1 MKKQESRSS
10 SPPGATSLMVIFAV
24 LCLVVFAV
32 LAMST
37 VLADGRIA
45 DASISAVRSY
55 YAAAAE
61 AEEKLAAARAEGV
74 RGETTVTAE
83 IPPSRCLQVTAE
95 VTDGSCSVTG
105 WRTVYNGVWEPDE
118 SLGVWIGD

>member
-45 DASISAVRSY
+45 DASVAAVRAY
-55 YAAAAE
+55 YDAAAE
-61 AEEKLAAARAEGV
+61 AEEKLAAARAAGS
-74 RGETTVTAE
+74 RGSTGVTAE
-83 IPPSRCLQVTAE
+83 IPPARRLEVTAE
-95 VTDGSCSVTG
+95 ITDDACTVTR
-105 WRTVYNGVWEPDE
+105 WQAVYCGEWQPDE
-118 SLGVWIGD
+118 SLGVWTGG